1 MINRFPNTAVRVA
14 IDSMYIDRKY
24 INEVTKFTNENSES
38 WGTWRIKNEIRR
50 DYSPS
55 ADVPIADNYL
65 RSDNLSE
72 WSNAPPV
79 SDPICRYK
87 TVYLNGC
94 GGSGK
99 TTRAIEL
106 YRDRAHMIVLT
117 PTHRLARE
125 IKQRG
130 VEACTYHSFF

>member
-14 IDSMYIDRKY
+14 IDSMYIDRKN
-24 INEVTKFTNENSES
+24 INEVAEFTYSNES

-50 DYSPS
+50 DYSKS
-55 ADVPIADNYL
+55 ADVPMADNYL
-65 RSDNLSE
+65 RGDNLSE

-106 YRDRAHMIVLT
+106 YRDRANMIVLT

-125 IKQRG
+125 KKTTKRRCI
-130 VEACTYHSFF
+130 YLSLLF

>member
-14 IDSMYIDRKY
+14 IDSMYINNKY
-24 INEVTKFTNENSES
+24 INEVAEFTNPNES

-50 DYSPS
+50 DYSKS
-55 ADVPIADNYL
+55 ADVPIKDNYY
-65 RSDNLSE
+65 RGDNLSS

-79 SDPICRYK
+79 SDPICRY
-87 TVYLNGC
+87 TTIYLNGC

-106 YRDRAHMIVLT
+106 YRMRANMIVLT
-117 PTHRLARE
+117 STHRLRE
-125 IKQRG
+125 R
-130 VEACTYHSFF
+130 